1 MVIINKYIKIFF
13 SAAIILVCSFDISL
27 AQWSNNPSSDTKI
40 VTDVVDAVNISALS
54 DQSGGAYIFW
64 QDKKGQ
70 NTSNIYY
77 LHINQTGEASFRS
90 DGKAVTTSSGVIENP
105 ITVADPFG
113 NSLVMWKE
121 SDSLNRSELFIQK
134 LSKNGLR
141 FWGTN
146 GLQITNTESEKIDYS
161 LGVDNNGFGFVS
173 CVSKTSQLTGR
184 YFVRLQKINPNGRM
198 ISDSSKR
205 VVYNSNDFIS
215 ETKIVPDNKGG
226 SYVFWLESISQ
237 TAVLR
242 AQYIDSLG
250 VKSWGEKP
258 LTISKTNNS
267 VINYSVGKIG
277 KHIYSAITY
286 SGKQKTVY
294 QQLISDNGKLLWG
307 SSGKLLT
314 YQQGSQFNP
323 QFVFVD
329 SSVVVSWT
337 NELKKIKDVFIQ
349 RFDLK
354 GNQLWKNNG
363 EKVINITGNQFGQK
377 MIYDGKGG
385 VIIAWIDKQGN
396 NSFANLLI
404 QKVNL
409 QGEFVWKK
417 DGINISSSEDMQKS
431 YLNLVPDDE
440 GGAIAIF
447 RGSIDGRNSIYGQK
461 IFSTG
466 TYASQILG
474 FSAETVNDSIKI
486 FWYAANETDGTTYLI
501 QQAKQNGNNDDN
513 WKTIG
518 TIKAKTNRNAN
529 YYEFYDV
536 PDFSG
541 SILFRIV
548 KENNG
553 KEVQKSLTAQ
563 VDYFYNVESI
573 TLAQNFPN
581 PFSDSTSITFYL
593 PKKEVVTLEI
603 FNSNLETI
611 NKIEKTEFP
620 AGKNSYVFSAKGIK
634 PGVYFYRLK
643 VGDFVDVKK
652 MVVAN

>member
-1 MVIINKYIKIFF
+1 M
-13 SAAIILVCSFDISL
+13 AAIILVCSFDILL
-27 AQWSNNPSSDTKI
+27 AQWSNNPSSDTEI
-40 VTDVVDAVNISALS
+40 VTDIVDPVNISAMP
-54 DQSGGAYIFW
+54 DQSGGVYIFW
-64 QDKKGQ
+64 QDKKRL

-77 LHINQTGEASFRS
+77 LHINQNGEASFRS
-90 DGKAVTTSSGVIENP
+90 DGKAVTTSNGLIGNP

-121 SDSLNRSELFIQK
+121 SNSPNKFELFIQK

-161 LGVDNNGFGFVS
+161 LGVDKNGFSFVS
-173 CVSKTSQLTGR
+173 CVSKTLQLSDR
-184 YFVRLQKINPNGRM
+184 YFVRLRKIDPNGR
-198 ISDSSKR
+198 IINDSSKG
-205 VVYNSNDFIS
+205 VVYNSNNFIS

-226 SYVFWLESISQ
+226 SYIFWLESINQ
-237 TAVLR
+237 TTVLR

-250 VKSWGEKP
+250 IKSWGDKP
-258 LTISKTNNS
+258 VTISKTNNN
-267 VINYSVGKIG
+267 VINYSVGRIG

-294 QQLISDNGKLLWG
+294 QQLISDNGKLIWG

-314 YQQGSQFNP
+314 YHQGSQFNP

-329 SSVVVSWT
+329 SSIVVSWT

-349 RFDLK
+349 RFDLR

-377 MIYDGKGG
+377 MVYDGRGG
-385 VIIAWIDKQGN
+385 VIIAWIDKQDKD
-396 NSFANLLI
+396 SFANLVI
-404 QKVNL
+404 QKINL
-409 QGEFVWKK
+409 QGELIWGKV
-417 DGINISSSEDMQKS
+417 GINISSSKNMQKS
-431 YLNLVPDDE
+431 YLNLVPDNE

-474 FSAETVNDSIKI
+474 FSAESVNDSIKI
-486 FWYAANETDGTTYLI
+486 FWYAANENNGTTYLI
-501 QQAKQNGNNDDN
+501 QRAKQSSNNDKN
-513 WKTIG
+513 WETID
-518 TIKAKTNRNAN
+518 TVKAKTNRNAN
-529 YYEFYDV
+529 YYEIYDV

-541 SILFRIV
+541 SIFFRIV
-548 KENNG
+548 KEYNG
-553 KEVQKSLTAQ
+553 KEVQKSLTSQ
-563 VDYFYNVESI
+563 VDYFHNVESI
-573 TLAQNFPN
+573 VLAQNFPN

-611 NKIEKTEFP
+611 KKIEKREFP
-620 AGKNSYVFSAKGIK
+620 AGKNNYVFSAKGIK

-652 MVVAN
+652 MVVAD